1 MNATVASKIR
11 ALRATLSDH
20 VLISKIVDVF
30 YAKMLDDYRINRFF
44 FTRPAAEQADALKAF
59 LKAYFNTFNSA
70 DEKVLDALDG
80 YFTTAFARTNAKPS
94 LVTGNDFAFLLDIV
108 GGQEIRT
115 ITLLTPAHCFL
126 IKLGPDDFHYDIVME
141 HLADSLKQLN
151 ITEDLT
157 YQILALAEKGRD
169 GLLARGVEVKKA
181 A

>member
-1 MNATVASKIR
+1 MSATVANQIH
-11 ALRATLSDH
+11 ALRATLGDH
-20 VLISKIVDVF
+20 VLVGKILDVF

-44 FTRPAAEQADALKAF
+44 SRPAAEQAGTLKAY
-59 LKAYFNTFNSA
+59 LKAYFNSA
-70 DEKVLDALDG
+70 DERVLKALDG

-108 GGQEIRT
+108 GGQEIRS

-141 HLADSLKQLN
+141 HLAASLKQLN
-151 ITEDLT
+151 IAEDLA
-157 YQILALAEKGRD
+157 YQIMALAEKGRD